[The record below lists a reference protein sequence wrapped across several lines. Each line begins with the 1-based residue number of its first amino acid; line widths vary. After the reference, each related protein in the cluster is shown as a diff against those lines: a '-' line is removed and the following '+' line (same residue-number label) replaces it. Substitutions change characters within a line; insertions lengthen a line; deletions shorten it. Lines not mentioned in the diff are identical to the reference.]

1 MGRISRLFF
10 MNGPNEGESFEINGK
25 AVYLGRSSESDV
37 QVKDQFV
44 SRRHL
49 QIKQKRNRFFIKD
62 LKSKNGTLVNGA
74 LIKSGRRMEV
84 PEGIPIVIGMSVFCL
99 GRECPE
105 DIPGLL
111 RSIGIDKDTS
121 QAFQDPLAYR
131 GLESE
136 STQTFIYRLSHV
148 LKRSL
153 GIGGDT

>member
-1 MGRISRLFF
+1 MGRTSRLFF
-10 MNGPNEGESFEINGK
+10 MNGPNEGQSFEINGK

-37 QVKDQFV
+37 QVKDKFV

-74 LIKSGRRMEV
+74 LIRSGKKVEV
-84 PEGIPIVIGMSVFCL
+84 PGGIPIVIGMSVFCL

-111 RSIGIDKDTS
+111 CTIGIDKDMS
-121 QAFQDPLAYR
+121 QAFHDPLAYR
-131 GLESE
+131 DLEWE
-136 STQTFIYRLSHV
+136 STQTFIYKLSYV

-153 GIGGDT
+153 GLGSP